1 MVPSL
6 LNDNRPTTAV
16 IRQHKRTNQII
27 SMSKVTVFLLTI
39 VVFSKMVPIWNTLP
53 NNLKTER
60 HSYQTIKA
68 KMKIFFLEKFKNET
82 NLPEY
87 NKKCWKVFKFH

>member
-16 IRQHKRTNQII
+16 IRQHERTNQIYLNVKSDSI
-27 SMSKVTVFLLTI
+27 FIDNSF
-39 VVFSKMVPIWNTLP
+39 FSKMVPIRNTLP

-60 HSYQTIKA
+60 QSYQTIKT
-68 KMKIFFLEKFKNET
+68 KMKIFFLEKFKNGI

-87 NKKCWKVFKFH
+87 NRKWKDFKFH